1 MAAEKN
7 RRYSANAEK
16 LLERVRKAYES
27 GNESRME
34 KMQRELVRAGSAESI
49 LMIGTAFLYG
59 KSLPADRPQALRWLR
74 LAAQSGNPD
83 GQYHYAWMLDAGNTA
98 DAEGNTAREWYLQA
112 ADGGSRH
119 AMFMLA
125 CFCFTGQGM
134 PQGEADA
141 KEGQTWKRRADLK
154 DYEIHELIEE
164 AYFCG
169 SPAMVRRIRDAFP
182 YVGDVV
188 GATMIGDA
196 IESEIIRGQDHREA
210 VTWYRTAAGM
220 AVPGE
225 QCLIAKQLE
234 DGTGT
239 SADLEEA
246 IRCYEMAAEGGNTE
260 SMRLLGILGDDEDW
274 PEGKRAPVKSNE
286 EVFGRA
292 KEALDEGDAKSAV
305 RIAMR
310 LALDGMAQAQ
320 YMVARICEEG
330 SGGMIK
336 DAAQALDWYQKSA
349 EQNYAPA
356 CYRVAWYYD
365 RGCVVREDPVA
376 AFRWYHKAALAGSAR
391 AANHLANAY
400 MDGRG
405 VRTDREEAFR
415 WYRTS
420 AEAGNAAAMYNL
432 AVCCRDGEG
441 TRQDLAQSLLWARL
455 AMEKG
460 SGKAPA
466 LTDTIIKK
474 IKDAAQDGNAQA
486 ALALGRAY
494 ENGSGAGGREMA
506 PDEKE
511 SLRWYRL
518 AAQSGEP
525 CSLTILGKRSLEE
538 GNVAEA
544 ADLFEQAS
552 AAGSR
557 DAMYQLARSRSEA
570 AGLLPKEEEAWTG
583 LSGKE
588 QKELLE
594 KVAENIYSEALAVQ
608 LQKEYEKA
616 FERFHFAALLGYAK
630 ACAHTGRLCR
640 LGRGCK
646 RDLEAASM
654 WLRKANEAGLDTS
667 FELFETAMQQENYQD
682 ASFWAKNYE
691 ESHADGKA
699 QLILLAKADEIC
711 SEGLKDR
718 QQHRE
723 RAAFVKFR
731 QAARMGLSSAWLH
744 AGEMYLE
751 GHGVSQNTAKA
762 AACFGKAG
770 DAGEQEARA
779 GYVRLFYEGN
789 VSGLDEEKAFAWLR
803 EQIAA
808 SEPGDSFSFGNYFVA
823 DETDRSWRILWR
835 VLEKTENEVTAI
847 SEYCIDAVPWQ
858 DGASQSQWVQ
868 SGLRHWL
875 NHDFMMFA
883 FSTQER
889 ILLRKTAMQTETNL
903 DYGTS
908 GGAACYDRVS
918 LLSLEEALRYFTPE
932 GEKVSRHVE
941 RDISAASLPQGTENA
956 VWYDPGGYGAMAGA
970 TPFALSRGAEQDE
983 ETGGCSWWLRSPG
996 CAGGEKETGYAACVM
1011 PAGEIYS
1018 AGAAVDSV
1026 RGLRPVIRISIRQGK
1041 S

>member
-1 MAAEKN
+1 MAVEKN
-7 RRYSANAEK
+7 RKYSVNTEK
-16 LLERVRKAYES
+16 LLERVKKVYES
-27 GNESRME
+27 GNSSRME
-34 KMQRELVRAGSAESI
+34 KIRKELTKAGDTESI
-49 LMIGTAFLYG
+49 LTVGTSFLFG
-59 KSLPADRPQALRWLR
+59 KNLPADRPQALAWLR
-74 LAAQSGNPD
+74 LAAQNGNPD
-83 GQYHYAWMLDAGNTA
+83 GQFHYAWMLDAGNTA
-98 DAEGNTAREWYLQA
+98 DAEGLSASSWYLKA
-112 ADGGSRH
+112 ASGGSRQ

-125 CFCFTGQGM
+125 CACFTGQGM
-134 PQGEADA
+134 EQGEAHA
-141 KEGQTWKRRADLK
+141 KEGQSWKRKADLK

-169 SPAMVRRIRDAFP
+169 SPAMVRRIREAFP

-196 IESEIIRGQDHREA
+196 IENEIIRGQDHREA

-260 SMRLLGILGDDEDW
+260 SMRLLGILGDEENW

-286 EVFGRA
+286 EVFDRA

-330 SGGMIK
+330 SGGMMK
-336 DAAQALDWYQKSA
+336 DADRALEWYRKSA

-365 RGCVVREDPVA
+365 RGRVVREEPVA
-376 AFRWYHKAALAGSAR
+376 AFHWYHKAALSGSAR
-391 AANHLANAY
+391 AANHLGNAY
-400 MDGRG
+400 MEGRG
-405 VRTDREEAFR
+405 VRADREEAFR

-420 AEAGNAAAMYNL
+420 ADAGNAAAMYNL
-432 AVCCRDGEG
+432 AVCFRDGEG

-466 LTDTIIKK
+466 LIDTIIKT
-474 IKDAAQDGNAQA
+474 IKEAADEGEGQA

-494 ENGSGAGGREMA
+494 EAGTGAGGREME
-506 PDEKE
+506 PDEDE
-511 SLRWYRL
+511 SLRWYRI
-518 AAQSGEP
+518 AARSKEP
-525 CSLTILGKRSLEE
+525 CSLTILGKRSLEQ
-538 GNVAEA
+538 GNIEEA
-544 ADLFEQAS
+544 DDLFEQAA

-557 DAMYQLARSRSEA
+557 EAMFHLARSRKEA
-570 AGLLPKEEEAWTG
+570 EGLLPRDAEEWE
-583 LSGKE
+583 LLNGKE
-588 QKELLE
+588 QKQILE
-594 KVAENIYSEALAVQ
+594 KAAEEIYSQALSLQ

-616 FERFHFAALLGYAK
+616 FERFRFAALLGYPK

-640 LGRGCK
+640 LGRGCT
-646 RDLEAASM
+646 RDLEAALL
-654 WLRKANEAGLDTS
+654 WLKKANDAGLDTTL
-667 FELFETAMQQENYQD
+667 ELFETAMQQEKYQD
-682 ASFWAKNYE
+682 AAFWAKCYE
-691 ESHADGKA
+691 EKHADGKA

-718 QQHRE
+718 EAHRE

-751 GHGVSQNTAKA
+751 GHGVSQNSAKA
-762 AACFGKAG
+762 AACFYKAG
-770 DAGEQEARA
+770 ESGEQEARA
-779 GYVRLFYEGN
+779 GYVRLFYERN
-789 VSGLDEEKAFAWLR
+789 VPGLDAKKAFAWLK
-803 EQIAA
+803 EGIAA
-808 SEPGDSFSFGNYFVA
+808 AEPGETFSFGNYFVA
-823 DETDRSWRILWR
+823 DETDHRWRILWR
-835 VLEKTENEVTAI
+835 VLEKTEDEITAI

-858 DGASQSQWVQ
+858 DGAMQSQWAQ
-868 SGLRHWL
+868 SGLRRWL

-889 ILLRKTAMQTETNL
+889 ILLRKMAIQTEPNP
-903 DYGTS
+903 DYKTS

-918 LLSLEEALRYFTPE
+918 LLSIEEALRYFTPD
-932 GEKVSRHVE
+932 GQNVSRHIAK
-941 RDISAASLPQGTENA
+941 DISQAPLPQGIEKA
-956 VWYDPGGYGAMAGA
+956 VWYDPGGYEAMAGA
-970 TPFALSRGAEQDE
+970 TPFALLRGAPQEE

-1018 AGAAVDSV
+1018 AGAAVDDV
-1026 RGLRPVIRISIRQGK
+1026 KGLRPVIRISIRQGK
-1041 S
+1041 

>member
-27 GNESRME
+27 GNEARME
-34 KMQRELVRAGSAESI
+34 KMQRELAREGSDEII

-59 KSLPADRPQALRWLR
+59 KNLPADRPQALKWLR
-74 LAAQSGNPD
+74 LAAVSGNPD
-83 GQYHYAWMLDAGNTA
+83 GQYHYAWMLDAGNASDT
-98 DAEGNTAREWYLQA
+98 EGNTARDWYVRA
-112 ADGGSRH
+112 ANGGSRQ

-125 CFCFTGQGM
+125 CACFTGQGM
-134 PQGEADA
+134 PQGEGGA

-169 SPAMVRRIRDAFP
+169 SPAMVRRIREAFP
-182 YVGDVV
+182 FVGDVV

-196 IESEIIRGQDHREA
+196 IESEIIRRQDHKEA
-210 VTWYRTAAGM
+210 VAWYRTAAGM
-220 AVPGE
+220 AVPNE

-260 SMRLLGILGDDEDW
+260 SMRLLGILGDDEEW
-274 PEGKRAPVKSNE
+274 PEGKKAPVKSNE
-286 EVFGRA
+286 EVFQRA

-310 LALDGMAQAQ
+310 LALDGMDQAQ

-336 DAAQALDWYQKSA
+336 DAEQALDWYQKSA

-365 RGCVVREDPVA
+365 RGRVVREDPVA

-466 LTDTIIKK
+466 LTDTIIRM
-474 IKDAAQDGNAQA
+474 IKEAAQEGDGQA

-494 ENGSGAGGREMA
+494 ETGTGAGGREMA
-506 PDEKE
+506 TDEKE
-511 SLRWYRL
+511 SLYWYQL

-525 CSLTILGKRSLEE
+525 CSLTILGKRSLQQ
-538 GNVAEA
+538 GDAEKA
-544 ADLFEQAS
+544 ADLFEQAA

-557 DAMYQLARSRSEA
+557 EAMFYLARSRSEA
-570 AGLLPKEEEAWTG
+570 AGVLPKEEEEW
-583 LSGKE
+583 LSLNGKE
-588 QKELLE
+588 QKEILG
-594 KVAENIYSEALAVQ
+594 KVAENVYSQALSLQ
-608 LQKEYEKA
+608 LQKEYDKA
-616 FERFHFAALLGYAK
+616 FERFHFAALLDHAK
-630 ACAHTGRLCR
+630 ACAHTGRLYR

-646 RDLEAASM
+646 RDLTAASM
-654 WLRKANEAGLDTS
+654 WLGKANDAGLDTS
-667 FELFETAMQQENYQD
+667 FELFETAMQQENYRD
-682 ASFWAKNYE
+682 AVLWTRKYE
-691 ESHADGKA
+691 EKHADGKA

-711 SEGLKDR
+711 SDGLKDR
-718 QQHRE
+718 QTHRE

-751 GHGVSQNTAKA
+751 GRGVSQNTAKA
-762 AACFGKAG
+762 AACFSRAG

-808 SEPGDSFSFGNYFVA
+808 SMPGDTFSFGNYFVA

-835 VLEKTENEVTAI
+835 VLDKNENEVTAI
-847 SEYCIDAVPWQ
+847 SEYSIDAVPWQ
-858 DGASQSQWVQ
+858 DGASQAQWAQ
-868 SGLRHWL
+868 SGLRRWL

-889 ILLRKTAMQTETNL
+889 ILLRKTAVQTETNP
-903 DYGTS
+903 DYGTG

-918 LLSLEEALRYFTPE
+918 LLSMEEALRYFTPE
-932 GEKVSRHVE
+932 GESVSRHIEKDV
-941 RDISAASLPQGTENA
+941 SAASLPPETEKA

-970 TPFALSRGAEQDE
+970 TPFAISRGAEQDE

-996 CAGGEKETGYAACVM
+996 CASGETGTGYAACVM
-1011 PAGEIYS
+1011 SAGEIYS
-1018 AGAAVDSV
+1018 AGGAVDSV
-1026 RGLRPVIRISIRQGK
+1026 RGLRPVIRISIRQGNK
-1041 S
+1041 